1 MIYFLKSKN
10 KNNNDLLSKKN
21 NNKNNNDLLSKIK

>member
-1 MIYFLKSKN
+1 MIYSQKKNN

-21 NNKNNNDLLSKIK
+21 NKNNNDLLSKIK